1 MHRLRVVVAMVL
13 AAVLLAPAAPA
24 LASDGEPPGRLIFGQ
39 DYTLESGEVLYG
51 DLVVFGGTVTFEEDS
66 RVDGNVVVW
75 GGNVEVRGTIRGD
88 LVAFGGNI
96 ELLEEAVI
104 HGDVA
109 SLGGQVER
117 HEGAEVRGQEVT
129 DLTFFSWRDGSFPMW
144 VPFQGELGAQFTWLG
159 LFTRAARFVLV
170 VLLMA
175 GLAGLVAVLWPQPA
189 ARVGRVCTRKPLSA
203 LGVGLL
209 TLIVA
214 IPVVIVLLITVCLGL
229 AGAAAVG
236 VAILFGWIGL
246 AIVIGER
253 VLPAMTSRPVSP
265 FWSAA
270 LGAGLLAFIT
280 QLLDLIPCVGW
291 MGSFLVYCVGLGA
304 VVLTRFGTVDYPLM
318 LPPAAQEILP
328 LEDESTAEG

>member
-1 MHRLRVVVAMVL
+1 MVL
-13 AAVLLAPAAPA
+13 AGVLLAPAAPA

-39 DYTLESGEVLYG
+39 DFTLASGEVLYG
-51 DLVVFGGTVTFEEDS
+51 DLVVFGGTVVLEEDS
-66 RVDGNVVVW
+66 RVEGDVVVW
-75 GGNVEVRGTIRGD
+75 GGSVEVGGTIRGD
-88 LVAFGGNI
+88 LVALGGNI

-104 HGDVA
+104 YGNVA

-117 HEGAEVRGQEVT
+117 HEGAEVRGQEVSN
-129 DLTFFSWRDGSFPMW
+129 LTSFAWGWPEGRFPIW
-144 VPFQGELGAQFTWLG
+144 LPFQGELGAQFTWLG

-170 VLLMA
+170 MLLMA

-291 MGSFLVYCVGLGA
+291 MGGFLVYCVGLGA
-304 VVLTRFGTVDYPLM
+304 VVLTRFGTVDYPPM